1 MTEGIFEPEQVSNAK
16 INLKISETE
25 ESPSG
30 SVTEELYAEHFDR
43 QTLESGTV
51 SSSQEQSDD
60 SDYWDESGIADKNTV
75 VENSLIS
82 ANSVLMG
89 LGKLLTESEK
99 VLIDEFYRKM
109 ENIVRAKVEMPRQG
123 EHRNSTK
130 VTLENM
136 EHLIDEYLKKKIK
149 LNLRC
154 DGYEYTVANFV
165 FKKIIDIANADSV
178 MRITPTTRSRYKD
191 YKEEEEAIDE
201 WTEGEEPLFNIVNK
215 ILSAG
220 AKIESDFYD
229 HSMVSEVMW
238 GNDEPIFAERGKIEK
253 ELKSIAY
260 KGLVNK
266 NEQAQDDDLTV
277 ETDNNLVFFRWP
289 QNSIVEVAKVIN
301 SKVNENFNIESGI
314 LQIGESIIRVENVGG
329 KRNYTD
335 VLEGSV
341 EMSFTTEVGKI
352 SIYLSSRDEGSNRI
366 KVELD
371 EKSQG
376 KFDKLKDQLS
386 LGESCFLGG
395 KSVLQAVKDGGF
407 ERNGGIPIEL
417 AETIKQSDCV
427 VKESG
432 VPSTLVSP
440 IGSLDSPK
448 KKEASSQTVGHL

>member
-1 MTEGIFEPEQVSNAK
+1 MVDISISKPEQVSSRK

-25 ESPSG
+25 GPSSG
-30 SVTEELYAEHFDR
+30 SVT
-43 QTLESGTV
+43 SGTV

-60 SDYWDESGIADKNTV
+60 SDYWDESSTADKNTV

-82 ANSVLMG
+82 ANSVLMR

-109 ENIVRAKVEMPRQG
+109 ESIVETPHQSK
-123 EHRNSTK
+123 HKNSTK

-154 DGYEYTVANFV
+154 DDYEYTVANFV

-191 YKEEEEAIDE
+191 DEKEAIDE

-215 ILSAG
+215 LLSAG

-238 GNDEPIFAERGKIEK
+238 GNDEPIFAECGKIKK

-277 ETDNNLVFFRWP
+277 EVDNNLVFFRWP

-335 VLEGSV
+335 VLEGSI

-352 SIYLSSRDEGSNRI
+352 SIYLSPRDEGSNRI

-376 KFDKLKDQLS
+376 KFDKLKDQSS

-407 ERNGGIPIEL
+407 ERNDGIPIEL

-440 IGSLDSPK
+440 IGSLDLLK
-448 KKEASSQTVGHL
+448 KMEALSQTVERL

>member
-1 MTEGIFEPEQVSNAK
+1 M
-16 INLKISETE
+16 
-25 ESPSG
+25 
-30 SVTEELYAEHFDR
+30 
-43 QTLESGTV
+43 
-51 SSSQEQSDD
+51 
-60 SDYWDESGIADKNTV
+60 
-75 VENSLIS
+75 
-82 ANSVLMG
+82 
-89 LGKLLTESEK
+89 
-99 VLIDEFYRKM
+99 
-109 ENIVRAKVEMPRQG
+109 
-123 EHRNSTK
+123 
-130 VTLENM
+130 
-136 EHLIDEYLKKKIK
+136 
-149 LNLRC
+149 
-154 DGYEYTVANFV
+154 
-165 FKKIIDIANADSV
+165 
-178 MRITPTTRSRYKD
+178 
-191 YKEEEEAIDE
+191 
-201 WTEGEEPLFNIVNK
+201 
-215 ILSAG
+215 
-220 AKIESDFYD
+220 
-229 HSMVSEVMW
+229 
-238 GNDEPIFAERGKIEK
+238 
-253 ELKSIAY
+253 
-260 KGLVNK
+260 
-266 NEQAQDDDLTV
+266 
-277 ETDNNLVFFRWP
+277 
-289 QNSIVEVAKVIN
+289 
-301 SKVNENFNIESGI
+301 NENFNIESGI